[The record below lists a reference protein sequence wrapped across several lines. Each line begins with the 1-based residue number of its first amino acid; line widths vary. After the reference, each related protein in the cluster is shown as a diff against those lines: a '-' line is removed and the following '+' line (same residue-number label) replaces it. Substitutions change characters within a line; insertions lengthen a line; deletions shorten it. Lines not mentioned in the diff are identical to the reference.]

1 LGSNP
6 SFRLTT
12 PGHRA
17 MHGPM
22 SLETKYMHLQKPV
35 PMGHCIDGWR
45 VCWLGGWDKQRL
57 FFVVMLVRL
66 QPHPSASVRPSHND
80 PMELG
85 KVIDALY
92 DSEINCSVSTFW
104 DGGFTVKLGDEMNG
118 FLAERDCKTSHEA
131 AEYLDQAAREHYP
144 ESSYALG
151 KDEWE
156 RLNDV
161 RNARH

>member
-1 LGSNP
+1 
-6 SFRLTT
+6 
-12 PGHRA
+12 
-17 MHGPM
+17 
-22 SLETKYMHLQKPV
+22 
-35 PMGHCIDGWR
+35 
-45 VCWLGGWDKQRL
+45 
-57 FFVVMLVRL
+57 MLVRL

-104 DGGFTVKLGDEMNG
+104 DGGFTVKLGDEMKG

-144 ESSYALG
+144 ESTYALG
-151 KDEWE
+151 KDASMACPNGKILLTNLSE
-156 RLNDV
+156 RGYVCGLP
-161 RNARH
+161 RMFPMIHPLP